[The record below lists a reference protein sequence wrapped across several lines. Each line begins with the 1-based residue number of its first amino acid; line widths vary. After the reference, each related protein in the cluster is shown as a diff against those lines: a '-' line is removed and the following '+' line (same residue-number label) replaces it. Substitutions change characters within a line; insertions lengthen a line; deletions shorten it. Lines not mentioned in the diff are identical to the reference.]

1 MLLGTFN
8 VQLFKVTILF
18 KYSFTLAL
26 LLFPKKY
33 DTLNAISVTRCH
45 CYLFQPAFVL
55 FIMLFSLLL

>member
-1 MLLGTFN
+1 MLLGTIN

-18 KYSFTLAL
+18 KHSSTIVI

-33 DTLNAISVTRCH
+33 DSFNAISVTRCH